1 MMKKL
6 AFFLLLTIYYLIFN
20 ISVRAAPIIPPGGGG
35 GFNIRGVFQPADA
48 FGTFGDLATTILTI
62 LTSAAG
68 VIAVF
73 FIIAAGIKF
82 VTASGDEKKL
92 ASAASMITYAI
103 IGLVVTAL
111 AFVILQ
117 IVQYFFGANVG
128 TI

>member
-1 MMKKL
+1 MRKL
-6 AFFLLLTIYYLIFN
+6 IGIIFTLYAVIAN
-20 ISVRAAPIIPPGGGG
+20 SKTAYALDPGGGG
-35 GFNIRGVFQPADA
+35 GSNSFPIAKYFSPTRA
-48 FGTFGDLATTILTI
+48 FGTFGDLATVILTI

-73 FIIAAGIKF
+73 FIIIAGIKF

-117 IVQYFFGANVG
+117 VVQYLLGAKVG
-128 TI
+128 TV

>member
-1 MMKKL
+1 MRLYKSFARK
-6 AFFLLLTIYYLIFN
+6 N
-20 ISVRAAPIIPPGGGG
+20 IIAHQDFKNFI
-35 GFNIRGVFQPADA
+35 GFGRVFQPADA